1 MLYWGVK
8 VKNLCKN
15 GTGADMTYIAR
26 YLEPEIKSRMFSGK
40 AIIVYGPRQCGKTTM
55 IRHITSQWADDV
67 IWLNGDSPDV
77 RAELDRVTVTR
88 WKLILGKKKILV
100 LDEAQRIPN
109 VGLALKLITDEIP
122 EVQII
127 ASGSSS
133 FELADKTSEPLT
145 GRKFEYRLLPL
156 SFSEMV
162 AQNGLLAEK
171 QCLEQ
176 RLLFG
181 AYPDIVTHLEDS
193 ARLLSEL
200 VGSYLFKDIY
210 ALDGLKKTK
219 ILDNLVKALAM
230 QVGSEVSL
238 NELASL
244 TGADR
249 KTVETYIDLLEKTYV
264 VFSLGA
270 YSGNLRNEIKKGK
283 KIYFYDLG
291 VRNAVMGNFSSI
303 DSRTDKGALWENY
316 LILERLKNTL
326 NQPFPPQRFFWRT
339 TAPQS
344 KEVDYL
350 EKTAQT
356 LCAWEMKAN
365 PASKARIPLSF
376 RKAYPDA
383 QTEILTP
390 DNYDTFLLE
399 S

>member
-1 MLYWGVK
+1 
-8 VKNLCKN
+8 
-15 GTGADMTYIAR
+15 MTYIAR
-26 YLEPEIKSRMFSGK
+26 YLEPEIKSRMFTGK

-55 IRHITSQWADDV
+55 IRHLTSQWADDV

-77 RAELDRVTVTR
+77 RAELDRVTVAR

-100 LDEAQRIPN
+100 LDEAQRVPN

-244 TGADR
+244 TGTDR

>member
-1 MLYWGVK
+1 
-8 VKNLCKN
+8 
-15 GTGADMTYIAR
+15 MTYIAR

-55 IRHITSQWADDV
+55 IRHITSPWADDV

-244 TGADR
+244 TGTDR

>member
-1 MLYWGVK
+1 
-8 VKNLCKN
+8 
-15 GTGADMTYIAR
+15 MTYIAR
-26 YLEPEIKSRMFSGK
+26 YLEPEIKSRMFTGK

-55 IRHITSQWADDV
+55 IRHLTSQWADDV

-77 RAELDRVTVTR
+77 RAELDRVTVAR

-100 LDEAQRIPN
+100 LDEAQRVPN

-244 TGADR
+244 TGTDR

-316 LILERLKNTL
+316 LILERMKNTL

>member
-1 MLYWGVK
+1 
-8 VKNLCKN
+8 
-15 GTGADMTYIAR
+15 MTYIAR
-26 YLEPEIKSRMFSGK
+26 YLEPEIKSRMFTGK

-55 IRHITSQWADDV
+55 IRHITSQWAEDV

-77 RAELDRVTVTR
+77 RAELDRVTVAR

-100 LDEAQRIPN
+100 LDEAQRVPN

-244 TGADR
+244 TGTDR

-350 EKTAQT
+350 EKTAER

>member
-1 MLYWGVK
+1 
-8 VKNLCKN
+8 
-15 GTGADMTYIAR
+15 MTYIAR

-55 IRHITSQWADDV
+55 IRHITSPWADDV

>member
-1 MLYWGVK
+1 
-8 VKNLCKN
+8 
-15 GTGADMTYIAR
+15 MTYIAR

-55 IRHITSQWADDV
+55 IRHITSPWADDV

-109 VGLALKLITDEIP
+109 VGLALKLITDELP

-244 TGADR
+244 TGTDR

-270 YSGNLRNEIKKGK
+270 YSGNLRNEIKKGQ

>member
-1 MLYWGVK
+1 
-8 VKNLCKN
+8 
-15 GTGADMTYIAR
+15 MTYIAR

-55 IRHITSQWADDV
+55 IRHITSPWVDDV

-244 TGADR
+244 TGTDR

-326 NQPFPPQRFFWRT
+326 NQPFPPQQFFWRT

-390 DNYDTFLLE
+390 DNYDTFLLK